1 MAFTPDVIVTSP
13 DSFSVTLVGEAKRE
27 GANLEEISQPLKN
40 YMLRM
45 RCSVG
50 IIFTP
55 RTLRIYKDRF
65 IGQSGDSIAMI
76 GEFPGKDLFKAA
88 PANAT
93 ENAIGAAM
101 VRWLD
106 ELARTGQVRVS
117 DPMLKSAIDE
127 HILPAVSGGLVSMA
141 HP

>member
-13 DSFSVTLVGEAKRE
+13 DSYSVTLIGEARRE
-27 GANLEEISQPLKN
+27 GANLEETSKPLKN

-45 RCSVG
+45 RCPVG
-50 IIFTP
+50 IVFTP
-55 RTLRIYKDRF
+55 HTLRIYKDRF
-65 IGQSGDSIAMI
+65 TGQSEDSIAMV

-88 PANAT
+88 PANAS

-101 VRWLD
+101 VQWLD
-106 ELARTGQVRVS
+106 ELARTGQIRVS
-117 DPMLKSAIDE
+117 DPTLKSAIDE
-127 HILPAVSGGLVSMA
+127 YILPAVSGGLVSMA